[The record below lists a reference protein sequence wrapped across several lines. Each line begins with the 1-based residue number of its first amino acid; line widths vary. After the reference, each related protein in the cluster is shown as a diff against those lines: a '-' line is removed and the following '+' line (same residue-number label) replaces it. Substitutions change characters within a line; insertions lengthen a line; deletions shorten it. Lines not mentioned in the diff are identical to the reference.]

1 MLRQRRPA
9 GEEPDPCSGTGDLGH
24 AAASEPGVIKQRGE
38 PSLAS
43 QPGEQ
48 SPLLKTHTAQP
59 ADADGMSWVQRNH
72 WIVLAV
78 ASGACAAFNGVFA
91 KLYVVPE
98 EESCSRSFVLG
109 WAGWLT
115 TG

>member
-9 GEEPDPCSGTGDLGH
+9 GEEPDPCSGTDDLGH
-24 AAASEPGVIKQRGE
+24 AGASEPSDIKRGKE

-43 QPGEQ
+43 QPDEKR
-48 SPLLKTHTAQP
+48 PLLNTDTAQS
-59 ADADGMSWVQRNH
+59 AEADGMSWVQRNH

-91 KLYVVPE
+91 KLYVAPRRTVA
-98 EESCSRSFVLG
+98 RDRFFWAVL
-109 WAGWLT
+109 AG
-115 TG
+115 